1 MQDTRAVVTGFLKEV
16 RSGRN
21 PDAAGD
27 YLAPKVLAHQL
38 VAESPHTLERSPA
51 DYAAHVRD
59 FLRDYGAF
67 ELRVDELLVDG
78 DKAYARWTQLGHDLA
93 GLDGRPPSG
102 EPLRQI
108 GSACYRVADGRI
120 VEYWIQSS

>member
-1 MQDTRAVVTGFLKEV
+1 MQDTRAVVTGFLNEV
-16 RSGRN
+16 RSGRD
-21 PDAAGD
+21 PDAAER
-27 YLAPKVLAHQL
+27 YFAPRVLAHQL
-38 VAESPHTLERSPA
+38 VAEAPYALERSPA
-51 DYAAHVRD
+51 DYAAHIRE

-78 DKAYARWTQLGHDLA
+78 DKAYARWTQIGRDLA
-93 GLDGRPPSG
+93 GSG
-102 EPLRQI
+102 ETVRQI

>member
-1 MQDTRAVVTGFLKEV
+1 MRDTRAVVTGFLNEA

-21 PDAAGD
+21 PDAASD
-27 YLAPKVLAHQL
+27 YLAAKVLAHQL
-38 VAESPHTLERSPA
+38 VAESPYTLERSPA
-51 DYAAHVRD
+51 DYAAHVRE

-78 DKAYARWTQLGHDLA
+78 DKAYARWTQIGRNLA
-93 GLDGRPPSG
+93 GSG
-102 EPLRQI
+102 EPVRQI
-108 GSACYRVADGRI
+108 GSACYRVEEGRI

>member
-1 MQDTRAVVTGFLKEV
+1 MQDTRAVVMGFLNEV
-16 RSGRN
+16 RSGRD
-21 PDAAGD
+21 PDAAER
-27 YLAPKVLAHQL
+27 YFAPRVLAHQL
-38 VAESPHTLERSPA
+38 VAEAPYTLERSPA
-51 DYAAHVRD
+51 DYAAHIRE

-78 DKAYARWTQLGHDLA
+78 DKAYARWTQTGRDLV
-93 GLDGRPPSG
+93 GSG
-102 EPLRQI
+102 ETVRQI